1 MAARCFV
8 IMPFDPAYD
17 DVFEYGIRRTLAR
30 RGIESFRM
38 DQVPG
43 SINLIEQMIRHLCEA
58 DLIVADLTGANA
70 NVLYELGVAHA
81 AGASRQAVLIAE
93 NGSEVPFDLAPYK
106 VVYYDR
112 SFRGIENLSDHL
124 LREIDAIEQGD
135 IAANPV
141 LDYLSRKARRP
152 ARKISESGSE
162 AASAQLSHALVQ
174 YLVLSDLSALLA
186 EESAPSLTDLCQR
199 LGVASRKS
207 VVEAVRNLENAGLV
221 ARDARGKQVFWRA
234 TETGRNLTRRLSTLA
249 AVTPSRSPTRDRQA
263 G

>member
-1 MAARCFV
+1 MAASGARLLQTRERRVEARRIRQAAAGCRGKSANAEAGTLEHSMAARCFV

-17 DVFEYGIRRTLAR
+17 DIFEYGIRRALAK

-124 LREIDAIEQGD
+124 LREIDAIEQGNV
-135 IAANPV
+135 AANPV
-141 LDYLSRKARRP
+141 LDYLSRKA
-152 ARKISESGSE
+152 
-162 AASAQLSHALVQ
+162 
-174 YLVLSDLSALLA
+174 
-186 EESAPSLTDLCQR
+186 
-199 LGVASRKS
+199 
-207 VVEAVRNLENAGLV
+207 
-221 ARDARGKQVFWRA
+221 
-234 TETGRNLTRRLSTLA
+234 
-249 AVTPSRSPTRDRQA
+249 
-263 G
+263 